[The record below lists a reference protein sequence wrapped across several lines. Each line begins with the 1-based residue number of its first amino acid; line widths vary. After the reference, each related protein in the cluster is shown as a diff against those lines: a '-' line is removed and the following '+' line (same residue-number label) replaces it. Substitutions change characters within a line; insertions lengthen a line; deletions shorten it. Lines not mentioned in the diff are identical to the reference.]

1 MFQNDTTMIFKLR
14 MLSDESDAFV
24 REYEVAANT
33 DLLQLH
39 DTICQDLGLDRSNFC
54 SFFTANERWNKLQ
67 EYTLTDMFDD
77 DESVDAQP
85 MEDVRLD
92 ELAAAGT
99 SRLIF
104 VFDLL
109 SGRSLYL
116 SIADFGREAAGE
128 SYPRVV
134 LSEGELPEGMEGEL
148 DDEEDEDPFGDMMAE
163 FADFEG
169 SEDDNYSDDF

>member
-1 MFQNDTTMIFKLR
+1 MIFKLR
-14 MLSDESDAFV
+14 MLSDESDTFV

-33 DLLQLH
+33 DLLHLH
-39 DTICQDLGLDRSNFC
+39 DTICRDLGLDRSNFC

-77 DESVDAQP
+77 EESVDAQP

-92 ELAAAGT
+92 ELAAAGV

-116 SIADFGREAAGE
+116 TIADFGREAEGVA
-128 SYPRVV
+128 YPRVL
-134 LSEGELPEGMEGEL
+134 LSEGELAADAADGL
-148 DDEEDEDPFGDMMAE
+148 LDEEGEDPFGDMMAD

-169 SEDDNYSDDF
+169 TEDDNYSDDF

>member
-1 MFQNDTTMIFKLR
+1 MIFKLR
-14 MLSDESDAFV
+14 MLSDESDNFV
-24 REYEVAANT
+24 REYEVPSNT

-39 DTICQDLGLDRSNFC
+39 DTICWDLGLDRSNFC

-77 DESVDAQP
+77 EESVDAQP

-92 ELAAAGT
+92 ELAAAGA

-116 SIADFGREAAGE
+116 SIADFGREAEGE
-128 SYPRVV
+128 SYPRVL
-134 LSEGELPEGMEGEL
+134 LSEGELPEGAENGL
-148 DDEEDEDPFGDMMAE
+148 LDEEDEEDPFGDMMAE

-169 SEDDNYSDDF
+169 AEDDSYSDEY

>member
-1 MFQNDTTMIFKLR
+1 MIFKLR
-14 MLSDESDAFV
+14 MLSDESDNFV
-24 REYEVAANT
+24 REYEVPSNT

-39 DTICQDLGLDRSNFC
+39 DTICRDLGLDRANFC

-77 DESVDAQP
+77 EESVDAQP

-92 ELAAAGT
+92 ELAAAGA

-116 SIADFGREAAGE
+116 SIADFGREAEGE
-128 SYPRVV
+128 SYPRVL
-134 LSEGELPEGMEGEL
+134 LSEGELPEGAENGL
-148 DDEEDEDPFGDMMAE
+148 LDEEDEEDPFGDMMAE

-169 SEDDNYSDDF
+169 AEDDSYSDEY

>member
-1 MFQNDTTMIFKLR
+1 MIFKLR
-14 MLSDESDAFV
+14 MLSDESDNFV
-24 REYEVAANT
+24 REYEVPSNT

-39 DTICQDLGLDRSNFC
+39 DTICRDLGLDRSNFC
-54 SFFTANERWNKLQ
+54 SFFAANERWNKLQ

-77 DESVDAQP
+77 EESVDAQP

-92 ELAAAGT
+92 ELAAAGA

-116 SIADFGREAAGE
+116 SIADFGREAEGE
-128 SYPRVV
+128 SYPRVL
-134 LSEGELPEGMEGEL
+134 LSEGELPEGAENGL
-148 DDEEDEDPFGDMMAE
+148 LDEEDEEDPFGDMMAE

-169 SEDDNYSDDF
+169 AEDDSYSDEY